1 MDEKLS
7 YEDLLQRVK
16 HLELVSKKSEESQR
30 GSEEIFRGIL
40 ENSVDLIY
48 RLNLKTNRFD
58 YVSPSAQLL
67 GYDPEAMKELGFA
80 QILEFV
86 HPDDKDRLSEGFNI
100 VTESEDIS
108 SSVEFRLKQKDGG
121 YRWVSD
127 TRSLV
132 CDDTGNPAAIVGTIR
147 DITKEKQAEEDLRKA
162 KEQLES
168 KVKERTASLEEAN
181 TALRVLLKKREED
194 LKEIEEKIQFNV
206 KELVSPYIDWLKKT
220 NLDET
225 QKSSLNMLE
234 SNLDDIVSPFI
245 RSLSTQY
252 LKLTH
257 SEVEVAN
264 LVKQGKTTKEIADLL
279 NMSPRTIDTHRYHIR
294 KKLGL
299 KSKKTNLRSYL
310 MSFE

>member
-1 MDEKLS
+1 MEKDTS
-7 YEDLLQRVK
+7 YN
-16 HLELVSKKSEESQR
+16 
-30 GSEEIFRGIL
+30 EEIFRGVL

-48 RLNLKTNRFD
+48 RLNLKTDRFD
-58 YVSPSAQLL
+58 YVSPSAWFL
-67 GYDPEAMKELGFA
+67 GYDPEEMKELGFA
-80 QILEFV
+80 QILEFI
-86 HPDDKDRLSEGFNI
+86 HPDDKSQLSEGFSE
-100 VTESEDIS
+100 VTESEDVSKSI
-108 SSVEFRLKQKDGG
+108 EFRLKQKDGS

-132 CDDTGNPAAIVGTIR
+132 WDADGNPMAIVGTIR
-147 DITKEKQAEEDLRKA
+147 DITREKQAEEDLRKA

-181 TALRVLLKKREED
+181 TALRVLLKRREED

-206 KELVSPYIDWLKKT
+206 KELVSPYIDLLKKT

-225 QKSSLNMLE
+225 QKASLDMLK
-234 SNLDDIVSPFI
+234 SNLDDIVSPFV

-257 SEVEVAN
+257 TEVEVAN
-264 LVKQGKTTKEIADLL
+264 LVKQGKTAKEIADLL
-279 NMSPRTIDTHRYHIR
+279 NMSPRTIDTHRHHIR

-299 KSKKTNLRSYL
+299 KSKKTNLRTYL
-310 MSFE
+310 LSFD

>member
-1 MDEKLS
+1 MEKDTS
-7 YEDLLQRVK
+7 YN
-16 HLELVSKKSEESQR
+16 
-30 GSEEIFRGIL
+30 EEIFRGVL

-48 RLNLKTNRFD
+48 RLNLKTDRFD
-58 YVSPSAQLL
+58 YVSPSARFL
-67 GYDPEAMKELGFA
+67 GYDPKEMKELGFA
-80 QILEFV
+80 QILEFI
-86 HPDDKDRLSEGFNI
+86 HPDDKSQLSEGFSE
-100 VTESEDIS
+100 VTESEDVSKSI
-108 SSVEFRLKQKDGG
+108 EFRLKQKDGS

-132 CDDTGNPAAIVGTIR
+132 WDADGNPMAIVGTIR
-147 DITKEKQAEEDLRKA
+147 DITREKQAEEDLRKA

-181 TALRVLLKKREED
+181 TALRVLLKRREED

-206 KELVSPYIDWLKKT
+206 KELVSPYIDLLKKT

-225 QKSSLNMLE
+225 QKASLDMLK
-234 SNLDDIVSPFI
+234 SNLDDIVSPFV

-257 SEVEVAN
+257 TEVEVAN
-264 LVKQGKTTKEIADLL
+264 LVKQGKTAKEIADLL
-279 NMSPRTIDTHRYHIR
+279 NMSPRTIDTHRHHIR

-299 KSKKTNLRSYL
+299 KSKKTNLRTYL
-310 MSFE
+310 LSFD

>member
-1 MDEKLS
+1 METNSS
-7 YEDLLQRVK
+7 YN
-16 HLELVSKKSEESQR
+16 
-30 GSEEIFRGIL
+30 EEIFRGIL

-48 RLNLKTNRFD
+48 RLNVKTDRFD
-58 YVSPSAQLL
+58 YVSPSARLL
-67 GYDPEAMKELGFA
+67 GYDPEQMKDLGFA
-80 QILEFV
+80 RILEFI
-86 HPDDKDRLSEGFNI
+86 HPDDKAQLSDGFNL
-100 VTESEDIS
+100 VTESDDIS
-108 SSVEFRLKQKDGG
+108 DSVEFRLKYKDIG

-132 CDDTGNPAAIVGTIR
+132 CDNDGSPVAIVGTIR
-147 DITKEKQAEEDLRKA
+147 DITKEKQAEEDLRNT

-181 TALRVLLKKREED
+181 TALRVLLRKREED

-206 KELVSPYIDWLKKT
+206 KELVSPYIDSLKKT
-220 NLDET
+220 SLDET
-225 QKSSLNMLE
+225 QKASLDMLK
-234 SNLDDIVSPFI
+234 SNLDDIVSPFV

-257 SEVEVAN
+257 TEVEVAN
-264 LVKQGKTTKEIADLL
+264 LVKQGKTAKEIADLL

-299 KSKKTNLRSYL
+299 KSKKTNLRTYL
-310 MSFE
+310 LSFG

>member
-1 MDEKLS
+1 MDNKPS
-7 YEDLLQRVK
+7 YAELEQKIRDLEVIAR
-16 HLELVSKKSEESQR
+16 KSEESQR
-30 GSEEIFRGIL
+30 DSEEIFRGIL

-48 RLNLKTNRFD
+48 RLNVKTDRFD
-58 YVSPSAQLL
+58 YVSPSARLL
-67 GYDPEAMKELGFA
+67 GYDPEKMKELGFV
-80 QILEFV
+80 QILEFI
-86 HPDDKDRLSEGFNI
+86 HPDDKDQLSEGFN
-100 VTESEDIS
+100 VVAESEDIS
-108 SSVEFRLKQKDGG
+108 SSVEFRLKLKETG

-132 CDDTGNPAAIVGTIR
+132 CDDNGNPMAIVGTIR
-147 DITKEKQAEEDLRKA
+147 DITKEKQAEENLRKV

-181 TALRVLLKKREED
+181 TALRVLLRKREED

-206 KELVSPYIDWLKKT
+206 KDLVSPYIDWLKKT
-220 NLDET
+220 KLDET
-225 QKSSLNMLE
+225 QKSSLDMLK
-234 SNLDDIVSPFI
+234 SNLDDIVSPFV

-257 SEVEVAN
+257 TEVKVAN
-264 LVKQGKTTKEIADLL
+264 LVKQGKTAKEIADLL